1 MFKIVLTSV
10 YLGYFGILLIYLKIL
25 SNNIISESTI
35 VEPIMEVE
43 NYDNLNMLIKNNR
56 FKLDNYKKNKIF
68 DNKIKKWHKKLKC
81 IKFNNYIEIYE
92 IPNRDEL
99 NKDKLWW

>member
-1 MFKIVLTSV
+1 MFEIVLTSV
-10 YLGYFGILLIYLKIL
+10 YLGILLIYLKIL

-35 VEPIMEVE
+35 VEPVTEME

-56 FKLDNYKKNKIF
+56 FKLDNYKKRNKYF
-68 DNKIKKWHKKLKC
+68 DDKIKKWHKKLKS

-92 IPNRDEL
+92 IPNRYEL
-99 NKDKLWW
+99 DKDKLW